1 MGRFRIGQ
9 FDKKITI
16 ESFTETT
23 DAAGQPVKTWSTFQS
38 VFSAIRPLKARERF
52 RADRFVFED
61 IQIFV
66 IRWIAGITPLMRV
79 AYNDGNGV
87 RYFNIRN
94 IAEYED
100 NRRRFLELSAEA
112 QD

>member
-1 MGRFRIGQ
+1 MGRFRIGH
-9 FDKKITI
+9 FDKKIII
-16 ESFTETT
+16 ERSV
-23 DAAGQPVKTWSTFQS
+23 DSIDSVGQPIRSWSTFKT
-38 VFSAIRPLKARERF
+38 VFAAIRPLKARERF

-61 IQIFV
+61 IQVFV
-66 IRWIAGITPLMRV
+66 IRWIVGLRPLMRI
-79 AYNDGNGV
+79 AYDDGNGT

-100 NRRRFLELSAEA
+100 NRRRFLEITAEA